1 MKYTTNKIQE
11 IKDLHNRYLDN
22 LLNIDF
28 DKLSNNQMAFI
39 RCVSLSSIMTMK
51 KQKTNEEIMLSPIQ
65 GCTNVSLKDQLAMMS
80 NEQLQEL
87 GLKKL

>member
-1 MKYTTNKIQE
+1 MQYTTSKIQE
-11 IKDLHNRYLDN
+11 IKDLHNRYLDS
-22 LLNIDF
+22 LLKIDF
-28 DKLSNNQMAFI
+28 DRLSNNQMAFI

-65 GCTNVSLKDQLAMMS
+65 GCTNVSLKEQLAMMS